1 MYEIF
6 FVPLLPTNV
15 SYALRI
21 MEDSEIHCILAT
33 RMGSVSVADMCHSL
47 VLPDSVGRLYPFLFC
62 TDSLVARNAAWVM
75 THFDADALLVL
86 LPHCDDMIDLVMRTD
101 NSGLRRLLLNIL
113 YRLPMDGEALRTDFL
128 DFCLSGMVSMDQ
140 PPGVQ
145 SLCMKL
151 AHRMCSFYPALS
163 DEFVRTVMGMEMC
176 YYTPA
181 VRSVRNKVLR
191 GVVRCME

>member
-1 MYEIF
+1 M
-6 FVPLLPTNV
+6 V
-15 SYALRI
+15 
-21 MEDSEIHCILAT
+21 DSDIQGILAT
-33 RMGSVSVADMCHSL
+33 RMGKVSVSDLCHSL
-47 VLPDSVGRLYPFLFC
+47 VLPDSVLRLYPFLFC
-62 TDSLVARNAAWVM
+62 IDPLVARNTAWVM
-75 THFDADALLVL
+75 THFDDDALFVLLSHRDDMVDLVL
-86 LPHCDDMIDLVMRTD
+86 RTD

-113 YRLPMDGEALRTDFL
+113 CRLPMECEAVRTDFL

-151 AHRMCSFYPALS
+151 AHRMCSFYPTLS